1 MYVPAIN
8 ILGPRVAGSDVAYIL
23 HQCDHEKQKQ
33 LYKNEELKTFCRVFP
48 IGCLVTQGR
57 RVSREGRRLL
67 LKGSSVFSVFKR
79 NRHSSTRNTT
89 MASAPSTTQVQ
100 KEEAPHDS
108 GKTDQTSPQKGEEA
122 PDTRKKD
129 DPISTVDKE
138 DKKETKPQKDL
149 GARPK
154 TMPFRKK
161 GAKDKSKSKEKDKE
175 RKGSDPGPSPVK
187 KTLSIKEKFRR
198 KSDQGAEVPCEDGQ
212 NKPNRTGYARTE
224 DHPLGAGVIFS
235 TKDSSSEAAQESQY
249 EELPELPPKPRKEPP
264 KEEPA
269 DTNRYGDRDSFPVYD
284 EEEMMREVRRRDIE
298 EGIDPPPG
306 YNPPDIT
313 DGIWKTIV
321 HHDHDEVIS
330 DFINR
335 NLQKLTVPW
344 ERTQAV
350 RAVVGQFKPALHT
363 YQNQFGRFEVA
374 QKLTPRRI
382 HTQIDYIH
390 CLVPDMVTIV
400 NQPYYWGVMDRYEA
414 EEVLEGKAEG
424 TFLLRDSA
432 QEDFLFSVSFRRY
445 GRTLHARI
453 EQWNHL
459 FSFDVHDPAVF
470 AAPTVCK
477 LLEHYKNPDCCMFF
491 EPMLTT
497 PLPRPFTFPLQAL
510 CRSVICKYTTYDGI
524 NSLRL
529 PDSLKDYLKV
539 YHYKQRVRVR
549 RFEMDKQ
556 PAIKITTV

>member
-1 MYVPAIN
+1 M
-8 ILGPRVAGSDVAYIL
+8 
-23 HQCDHEKQKQ
+23 
-33 LYKNEELKTFCRVFP
+33 
-48 IGCLVTQGR
+48 
-57 RVSREGRRLL
+57 
-67 LKGSSVFSVFKR
+67 FSVFKR
-79 NRHSSTRNTT
+79 NRHSNTRNPA
-89 MASAPSTTQVQ
+89 MASAPGGTPQ
-100 KEEAPHDS
+100 EEPHGSGNTEQSAPQHD
-108 GKTDQTSPQKGEEA
+108 PQP
-122 PDTRKKD
+122 PDTGKKD
-129 DPISTVDKE
+129 DPSAKE
-138 DKKETKPQKDL
+138 DNKEATKQPKDL

-161 GAKDKSKSKEKDKE
+161 SAKDKSKSKEKDKE

-198 KSDQGAEVPCEDGQ
+198 KSDQGAELPSVEGPS
-212 NKPNRTGYARTE
+212 KPHRTGCVCTRYARTE

-235 TKDSSSEAAQESQY
+235 SKDPSSEASAQEESQY
-249 EELPELPPKPRKEPP
+249 EELPELPPKPPRKEPP
-264 KEEPA
+264 ADEPA
-269 DTNRYGDRDSFPVYD
+269 DTGNKYGERDSFPVYD

-414 EEVLEGKAEG
+414 EDVLEGKPEG
-424 TFLLRDSA
+424 SFLLRDSA

-510 CRSVICKYTTYDGI
+510 CRSVICKFTSYDDI
-524 NSLRL
+524 NTLRL
-529 PDSLKDYLKV
+529 PGSLKDYLKV

>member
-1 MYVPAIN
+1 M
-8 ILGPRVAGSDVAYIL
+8 
-23 HQCDHEKQKQ
+23 
-33 LYKNEELKTFCRVFP
+33 
-48 IGCLVTQGR
+48 
-57 RVSREGRRLL
+57 
-67 LKGSSVFSVFKR
+67 FSVFKR
-79 NRHSSTRNTT
+79 NRHRNTRNPT
-89 MASAPSTTQVQ
+89 MASAPNSNQ
-100 KEEAPHDS
+100 EEPPQGGGQADQPAPQPS
-108 GKTDQTSPQKGEEA
+108 EQA
-122 PDTRKKD
+122 PDTSKQD
-129 DPISTVDKE
+129 DPSPTAGKE
-138 DKKETKPQKDL
+138 DKKEATKQPPKDL

-154 TMPFRKK
+154 TNMPFRRK
-161 GAKDKSKSKEKDKE
+161 GAKDKSKSKEKDKDKE

-187 KTLSIKEKFRR
+187 KTLSIKDKFRR
-198 KSDQGAEVPCEDGQ
+198 KSDQGGEVPCEEGPTR
-212 NKPNRTGYARTE
+212 PNRNGCVCTRYARTE

-235 TKDSSSEAAQESQY
+235 SADPSSEAAREESKY
-249 EELPELPPKPRKEPP
+249 EELPELPPKPTQKEPP
-264 KEEPA
+264 KDEPA
-269 DTNRYGDRDSFPVYD
+269 DGNAYGERDSFPVYD

-414 EEVLEGKAEG
+414 EDVLEGKPEG

-459 FSFDVHDPAVF
+459 FSFDVHDPAVY
-470 AAPTVCK
+470 AAPTVCQ

-510 CRSVICKYTTYDGI
+510 CRSVICKFTSYDGI

-529 PDSLKDYLKV
+529 PGSLKDYLKV

>member
-1 MYVPAIN
+1 
-8 ILGPRVAGSDVAYIL
+8 
-23 HQCDHEKQKQ
+23 
-33 LYKNEELKTFCRVFP
+33 
-48 IGCLVTQGR
+48 
-57 RVSREGRRLL
+57 
-67 LKGSSVFSVFKR
+67 
-79 NRHSSTRNTT
+79 
-89 MASAPSTTQVQ
+89 MASAPGCTPQ
-100 KEEAPHDS
+100 EEPHASGNTEQSAPQQD
-108 GKTDQTSPQKGEEA
+108 PQP
-122 PDTRKKD
+122 PDTAKKD
-129 DPISTVDKE
+129 DPSGKE
-138 DKKETKPQKDL
+138 DNKEATKPPKDL

-161 GAKDKSKSKEKDKE
+161 SAKDKSKSKEKDKE

-198 KSDQGAEVPCEDGQ
+198 KSDQGAELPSVEGPS
-212 NKPNRTGYARTE
+212 KPHRTGYARTE

-235 TKDSSSEAAQESQY
+235 SKDPSSEASAQEESQY
-249 EELPELPPKPRKEPP
+249 EELPELPPKPPRKEPP
-264 KEEPA
+264 TDEPA
-269 DTNRYGDRDSFPVYD
+269 DTGNKYGERDSFPVYD

-414 EEVLEGKAEG
+414 EDVLEGKPEG
-424 TFLLRDSA
+424 SFLLRDSA

-510 CRSVICKYTTYDGI
+510 CRSVICKFTSYDDI
-524 NSLRL
+524 NTLRL
-529 PDSLKDYLKV
+529 PGSLKDYLKV